1 LATRSSTAARAGS
14 SRVATA
20 TSAPARAGTV
30 RQGDREKAY
39 RPLPPEER
47 RAALEAA
54 LAAWARDDWFETH
67 ELLEPAWMGTDDPL
81 ERDLYQ
87 GLIKLAAAYVH
98 RARGNGLGMAKNL
111 AGAHARLRRVAEQR
125 DVMAGIRVRR
135 LLDDVAG
142 RLRPSGQPADLTL
155 EPPLLSTPEDQ

>member
-1 LATRSSTAARAGS
+1 
-14 SRVATA
+14 
-20 TSAPARAGTV
+20 V
-30 RQGDREKAY
+30 RQGDRDKAY
-39 RPLPPEER
+39 RPLTPEDR
-47 RAALEAA
+47 RTALQAA

-67 ELLEPAWMGTDDPL
+67 ELLEPAWMGTEDRL

-125 DVMAGIRVRR
+125 DAMAGVGVRR
-135 LLDDVAG
+135 LLADVAG
-142 RLRPSGQPADLTL
+142 RMPASGQPADLTIG
-155 EPPLLSTPEDQ
+155 PPLLSTPEDH